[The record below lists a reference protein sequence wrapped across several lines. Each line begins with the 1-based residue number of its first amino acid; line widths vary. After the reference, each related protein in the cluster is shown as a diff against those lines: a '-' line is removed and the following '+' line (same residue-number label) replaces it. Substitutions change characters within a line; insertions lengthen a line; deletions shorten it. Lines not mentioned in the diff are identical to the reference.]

1 MPIDQF
7 KGGDVK
13 VISDSFAAVLKSTD
27 TAQDDRATQG
37 VKTLLSEVQ

>member
-13 VISDSFAAVLKSTD
+13 VISDSLAPVFKTVD
-27 TAQDDRATQG
+27 TAQDDRESRA
-37 VKTLLSEVQ
+37 